1 MVDLTRVNVA
11 CYNAYFDLWFKVCS
25 QDSNR
30 AWLES
35 ANLRFPSHLLCHWIF
50 HFSFSWVY
58 DYNFA
63 TTNANYAHRIEAI
76 ESELVNLD
84 SRLDTSEAFRIQL
97 ASDLAEIKTDLLW
110 IRRSMEEQG
119 K

>member
-1 MVDLTRVNVA
+1 MSDALQKKFSMIAIMVG
-11 CYNAYFDLWFKVCS
+11 WFVTI
-25 QDSNR
+25 
-30 AWLES
+30 A
-35 ANLRFPSHLLCHWIF
+35 AFI
-50 HFSFSWVY
+50 
-58 DYNFA
+58 YNFA

-76 ESELVNLD
+76 ESELLNLD

>member
-1 MVDLTRVNVA
+1 MSDALHKKFSMTAIIVG
-11 CYNAYFDLWFKVCS
+11 WFVTI
-25 QDSNR
+25 
-30 AWLES
+30 A
-35 ANLRFPSHLLCHWIF
+35 AFI
-50 HFSFSWVY
+50 
-58 DYNFA
+58 YNFA

-76 ESELVNLD
+76 EAEFLNLD

-110 IRRSMEEQG
+110 IRRSIEEQG

>member
-1 MVDLTRVNVA
+1 MTDALQKKFSMTAIIVG
-11 CYNAYFDLWFKVCS
+11 WFVTI
-25 QDSNR
+25 
-30 AWLES
+30 A
-35 ANLRFPSHLLCHWIF
+35 AFI
-50 HFSFSWVY
+50 
-58 DYNFA
+58 YNFA

-76 ESELVNLD
+76 ESELLNLD
-84 SRLDTSEAFRIQL
+84 SRLDTSEAFRIKL

>member
-1 MVDLTRVNVA
+1 MTDALQKKFSMTAIIVG
-11 CYNAYFDLWFKVCS
+11 WFVTI
-25 QDSNR
+25 
-30 AWLES
+30 A
-35 ANLRFPSHLLCHWIF
+35 AFI
-50 HFSFSWVY
+50 
-58 DYNFA
+58 YNFA

-76 ESELVNLD
+76 ESELLNLD

>member
-1 MVDLTRVNVA
+1 MSDALQKKFSMTAIIVG
-11 CYNAYFDLWFKVCS
+11 WFVTI
-25 QDSNR
+25 
-30 AWLES
+30 A
-35 ANLRFPSHLLCHWIF
+35 AFI
-50 HFSFSWVY
+50 
-58 DYNFA
+58 YNFA

-76 ESELVNLD
+76 ESELLNLD

-110 IRRSMEEQG
+110 IRRSIEEQG

>member
-1 MVDLTRVNVA
+1 MSDALQKKFSMTAIIVG
-11 CYNAYFDLWFKVCS
+11 WFVTI
-25 QDSNR
+25 
-30 AWLES
+30 A
-35 ANLRFPSHLLCHWIF
+35 AFI
-50 HFSFSWVY
+50 
-58 DYNFA
+58 YNFA

-76 ESELVNLD
+76 EAELLNLD

-110 IRRSMEEQG
+110 IRRSIEEQG